1 VARICTPPLNHPA
14 SEAPASEE
22 ITRSPF
28 RDSELGW
35 YLSVKIVR
43 RVGASPRERGSASG
57 QTCPDIFELSDG
69 NFAVIGREATKEL
82 DPELPPDAARA
93 DYERIVVITRET
105 LVRAKSD
112 IPDA

>member
-1 VARICTPPLNHPA
+1 MARICTPPLDHPA

-105 LVRAKSD
+105 LLRAKSD